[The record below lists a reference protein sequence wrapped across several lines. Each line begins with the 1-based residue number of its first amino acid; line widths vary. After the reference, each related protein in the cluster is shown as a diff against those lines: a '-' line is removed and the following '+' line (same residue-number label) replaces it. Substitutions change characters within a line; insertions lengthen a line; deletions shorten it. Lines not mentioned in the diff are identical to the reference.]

1 MAIKHVDLDPAR
13 PWASPRLAFIAVTS
27 THEDV
32 QAAAVRWCTER
43 ALPAEQGQ
51 ALARQVAHWLLD
63 TPDAARITQLR
74 RCLPLLWRGHN
85 LPLPPEIIARLMGHA
100 APAVVAT
107 GIDML
112 ALSGVD
118 AGALPD
124 ALWQQLL
131 NSPEPEI
138 QAAALGLLGRLGDEQ
153 LAERAFLIVSMA
165 STPSPAVRQ
174 AVRPLITRLTARFPR
189 RASILPPA

>member
-1 MAIKHVDLDPAR
+1 MLASGLPDARELAIKHVYRLPAG

-27 THEDV
+27 AHEDV
-32 QAAAVRWCTER
+32 QAAAVRWCAER

-51 ALARQVAHWLLD
+51 ALAQQVAHWLLD

-74 RCLPLLWRGHN
+74 RCMPLLWRGHN

-124 ALWQQLL
+124 ALWQQL
-131 NSPEPEI
+131 
-138 QAAALGLLGRLGDEQ
+138 AQ
-153 LAERAFLIVSMA
+153 LARAGNPGGGA
-165 STPSPAVRQ
+165 WPAWAGSATSSSRS
-174 AVRPLITRLTARFPR
+174 AR
-189 RASILPPA
+189 S